1 MGEPTTFTLHLKMKY
16 PLTLKI
22 IIMKTKM
29 NAAKMIAVA
38 LIALCTIG
46 SSNTALAAKNP
57 NEPMEL
63 KYMGKTNN
71 QPVFQ
76 LNLNNPQ
83 ASEYYIS
90 IKDETGKVLY
100 SEKVIG
106 ENVTRNYRFDVNEFD
121 LSSPDFGISVEVT
134 TAKTHKTEVFHVK
147 STAHVVENFEVAKL

>member
-1 MGEPTTFTLHLKMKY
+1 
-16 PLTLKI
+16 
-22 IIMKTKM
+22 M
-29 NAAKMIAVA
+29 NAAKMITVA

-46 SSNTALAAKNP
+46 SSNTALATKNP

-90 IKDETGKVLY
+90 IKDESGKVLY
-100 SEKVIG
+100 SEKVKG
-106 ENVTRNYRFDVNEFD
+106 ENVSRNYRFDVNEFD